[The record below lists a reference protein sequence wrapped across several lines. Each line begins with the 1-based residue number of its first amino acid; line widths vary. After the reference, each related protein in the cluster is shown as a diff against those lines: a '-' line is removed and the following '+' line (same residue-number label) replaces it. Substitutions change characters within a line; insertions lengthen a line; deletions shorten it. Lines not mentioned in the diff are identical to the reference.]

1 MGDHRDDEKELCK
14 KTPIASLSLGA
25 ERDFVLKHTQ
35 RSKNKVEPVRISS
48 KIEPFLDIVL

>member
-48 KIEPFLDIVL
+48 KIEPFLDIVS